1 MSIHRHAVTAVWKRQ
16 LWSLRQSTRVRIR
29 TRFRTDLRQSSVC
42 AGRLL
47 RSKHQ
52 RPRPGSKL
60 YAMAHGH
67 PHSSDRYGV
76 LGIGEGTGTEEQLLT
91 LPITEVDIIIGK
103 WLAIMS
109 YFSLA
114 LICSLSNVAVLSWLG
129 EPDLG
134 LVFAQ
139 YFDGSWWAQCPLP
152 PACSQVVGWGCR
164 RSRSSLVSSYAVDSP
179 RSLRD
184 WNGSTHLTAA
194 LSQWGKSVSH
204 LLSRPSFSGSLSSA

>member
-1 MSIHRHAVTAVWKRQ
+1 MES
-16 LWSLRQSTRVRIR
+16 SRQSTRVRIR

-76 LGIGEGTGTEEQLLT
+76 LGIGEELGTEEQLLT

-114 LICSLSNVAVLSWLG
+114 LICSLSNVAAVLARRTRSRPCLRPVFRMVPGGRSVLCRRPARKLLG
-129 EPDLG
+129 G
-134 LVFAQ
+134 L
-139 YFDGSWWAQCPLP
+139 
-152 PACSQVVGWGCR
+152 PAVAFVVGILLCGFATLIARLEWLDAFDRGVI
-164 RSRSSLVSSYAVDSP
+164 SVGQIGVASAFTAVV
-179 RSLRD
+179 L
-184 WNGSTHLTAA
+184 AA
-194 LSQWGKSVSH
+194 
-204 LLSRPSFSGSLSSA
+204 SSA